1 MIELIE
7 GFWVDPWD
15 VKAIRAINDHSC
27 SMWPTGQNAENG
39 FVLPYEASEVVD
51 AVIDA
56 RNESEDDDED
66 DEGVEDTEDE

>member
-27 SMWPTGQNAENG
+27 SMWLTGQNAENG

-56 RNESEDDDED
+56 RNESGDDDGDDDVED
-66 DEGVEDTEDE
+66 DTEDE

>member
-1 MIELIE
+1 
-7 GFWVDPWD
+7 
-15 VKAIRAINDHSC
+15 
-27 SMWPTGQNAENG
+27 MWLTGQNAENG

-56 RNESEDDDED
+56 RNDSEDDDED